1 MNYRTEDEVR
11 DSAKLI
17 LGFDKTEPKVKQGT
31 GQITTFNQLGFKGV
45 IDKPDGWYLPE
56 DKGIPAIILETKS
69 EAEDISLQ
77 KWVKEL
83 KKNCNIVLKQYKH
96 VVGILYNG
104 QNIRVFLDNIE
115 AESTAPTLQ
124 DKSYYLTLFTKNTI
138 DKQQIYNLT
147 KRINDCLHI
156 DFGIKNLYHRMIF
169 TACALVGKRYGALMV
184 KGMDFTL
191 MKNSILSTLSKSL
204 EESRKQNLKLDL
216 LIEVYSE
223 IKMNNTTNQDAIDN
237 FIEWIAKISDCVNS
251 DFWNGEDVMGIFFNE
266 FNRYKK
272 KSDSGQV
279 FTPDHIT
286 SFMYRL
292 IEVDKDDRVLDAA
305 CGSGAFLVKAM
316 CNMVKEAGGVKTKKA
331 ATIKDVQ
338 LYGIEFDRE
347 IFALACA
354 NMLIHK
360 DGKTNLEQLDSRT
373 QEACDWIK
381 SKNITKV
388 LMNPPFESKYGCLV
402 IVDNVLRSVPKGT
415 KCAFILPDKKLEKDR
430 KGKKLLEHSTLHKI
444 IKLPEK
450 VFSEGVTTSIFVFEA
465 GVPQNKREIF
475 ACYIEDDGLE
485 TVKNQGRQDIKDR
498 WQSIEDSWIEIIRK
512 QSGND
517 TIQWLKPAEFLSY
530 QVPKKEFEISDED
543 FMKTIMNYIM
553 FQSGVDAKELEA
565 VLVSKVMYSSKI
577 TKSDDNSVAIQI
589 EGSGDANG

>member
-237 FIEWIAKISDCVNS
+237 FIEWIAEISDCVNS
-251 DFWNGEDVMGIFFNE
+251 D
-266 FNRYKK
+266 
-272 KSDSGQV
+272 
-279 FTPDHIT
+279 
-286 SFMYRL
+286 
-292 IEVDKDDRVLDAA
+292 
-305 CGSGAFLVKAM
+305 
-316 CNMVKEAGGVKTKKA
+316 
-331 ATIKDVQ
+331 
-338 LYGIEFDRE
+338 
-347 IFALACA
+347 
-354 NMLIHK
+354 
-360 DGKTNLEQLDSRT
+360 
-373 QEACDWIK
+373 
-381 SKNITKV
+381 
-388 LMNPPFESKYGCLV
+388 
-402 IVDNVLRSVPKGT
+402 
-415 KCAFILPDKKLEKDR
+415 
-430 KGKKLLEHSTLHKI
+430 
-444 IKLPEK
+444 
-450 VFSEGVTTSIFVFEA
+450 
-465 GVPQNKREIF
+465 
-475 ACYIEDDGLE
+475 
-485 TVKNQGRQDIKDR
+485 
-498 WQSIEDSWIEIIRK
+498 
-512 QSGND
+512 
-517 TIQWLKPAEFLSY
+517 
-530 QVPKKEFEISDED
+530 
-543 FMKTIMNYIM
+543 
-553 FQSGVDAKELEA
+553 
-565 VLVSKVMYSSKI
+565 
-577 TKSDDNSVAIQI
+577 
-589 EGSGDANG
+589 

>member
-31 GQITTFNQLGFKGV
+31 GQITTFNQLGFKGI

-69 EAEDISLQ
+69 ESEDITLQ
-77 KWVKEL
+77 KWVNEL
-83 KKNCNIVLKQYKH
+83 IKNCKIALTQYKH

-104 QNIRVFLDNIE
+104 NGVRVFLDNIE

-169 TACALVGKRYGALMV
+169 TACALVGKRYGAFMV

-237 FIEWIAKISDCVNS
+237 FIEWITQISDCVNS
-251 DFWNGEDVMGIFFNE
+251 DYWNGEDVMGIFFNE

-272 KSDSGQV
+272 KSESGQV

-292 IEVDKDDRVLDAA
+292 IDVDKDDRVLDAA
-305 CGSGAFLVKAM
+305 CGSGAFLVKSM
-316 CNMVKEAGGVKTKKA
+316 CNMIKEAGGVKTKKA
-331 ATIKDVQ
+331 AAIKDVQ

-388 LMNPPFESKYGCLV
+388 LMNPPFESKYGCLT
-402 IVDNVLRSVPKGT
+402 IVDNVLKSVPKGT

-450 VFSEGVTTSIFVFEA
+450 VFSEGVTTSIFIFEA

-485 TVKNQGRQDIKDR
+485 TVKNQGRQDIKDK
-498 WQSIEDSWIEIIRK
+498 WQSIEDTWIDIVRK
-512 QSGND
+512 QSGNE

-530 QVPKKEFEISDED
+530 QVPKKEFEVADED
-543 FMKTIMNYIM
+543 FMKTIMDYIM
-553 FQSGVDAKELEA
+553 FQHGIDSKELETT
-565 VLVSKVMYSSKI
+565 LISKVMYSSKI
-577 TKSDDNSVAIQI
+577 TTTDDNSVAIQL
-589 EGSGDANG
+589 EGSGDANE